1 MKEISL
7 PTERRKATN
16 YNPRLLVIYGR
27 PKSGKSSAVA
37 SLDSNL
43 IIDLED
49 GYRALDV
56 MSVDAKSV
64 GDLFAIKYA
73 IEKRIKET
81 GKQPYRFIT
90 IDNATRLEEMS
101 LPYAASLYRKTP
113 MGSNW
118 GLLKDNNGVA
128 IRKDGKTVPDPK
140 ADVRQL
146 PNGAGYLYLREALKE
161 LVHMFQPLCGT
172 LILVCHVKDRQIKEK
187 DVETTELAVDLA
199 GKLGD
204 IICGEADGVG
214 YLYREG
220 NKTILSFVGGD
231 DTIKE
236 ARPLHL
242 RGKRF
247 VVGESDEENNLK
259 MDLSKIFISDD
270 KG

>member
-1 MKEISL
+1 MAKEIKL
-7 PTERRKATN
+7 PTERRKAQN
-16 YNPRLLVIYGR
+16 YNPRLLIIYGR

-37 SLDSNL
+37 SLDDNL
-43 IIDLED
+43 IIDLEH

-56 MSVDAKSV
+56 MSVDASTV
-64 GDLFAIKYA
+64 SDIFAIREALNNRMKT
-73 IEKRIKET
+73 E
-81 GKQPYRFIT
+81 GKLPYKFIT

-113 MGSNW
+113 MGSSW
-118 GLLKDNNGVA
+118 GFLKDKNGA
-128 IRKDGKTVPDPK
+128 IIRKDGKPLTDPK

-161 LVHMFQPLCGT
+161 MVHMFQPYCET

-187 DVETTELAVDLA
+187 DVETTELSVDLA
-199 GKLGD
+199 GKLAD

-220 NKTILSFVGGD
+220 NKTILSFIGGD

-247 VVGESDEENNLK
+247 VVGESDDENNLK
-259 MDLSKIFISDD
+259 MNLGQIFL
-270 KG
+270 

>member
-1 MKEISL
+1 MAKEIVL
-7 PTERRKATN
+7 PTERQKAQN

-27 PKSGKSSAVA
+27 PKSGKSSVMA
-37 SLDSNL
+37 SLDNNL

-49 GYRALDV
+49 GYRALSV
-56 MSVDAKSV
+56 MRVKAESAQE
-64 GDLFAIKYA
+64 LFYIKA
-73 IEKRIKET
+73 ALEKKIKED
-81 GKQPYRFIT
+81 GKFPYRFIT

-101 LPYAASLYRKTP
+101 LPYAAALYRKTP
-113 MGSNW
+113 MGANW
-118 GLLKDNNGVA
+118 GYMKDKNGVI
-128 IRKDGKTVPDPK
+128 IRKEGKPVPDSK

-161 LVHMFQPLCGT
+161 MVHMFQPLCES

-187 DVETTELAVDLA
+187 DVETTELSVDLA
-199 GKLGD
+199 GKLAD

-220 NKTILSFVGGD
+220 NKTILSFIGGD

-247 VVGESDEENNLK
+247 VVAESDEENHLK
-259 MDLSKIFISDD
+259 FDMSQIFLPNPA
-270 KG
+270 

>member
-1 MKEISL
+1 MPKEIKL
-7 PTERRKATN
+7 PTERRKASN

-37 SLDSNL
+37 SLDGNL

-64 GDLFAIKYA
+64 QDLFAIKAA
-73 IEKRIKET
+73 IERKIKET
-81 GKQPYRFIT
+81 GKKPYRFIT

-101 LPYAASLYRKTP
+101 LPYAASIYRNTP
-113 MGSNW
+113 MASSW
-118 GLLKDNNGVA
+118 GLLRDKDGVV
-128 IRKDGKTVPDPK
+128 IRKDGKTFPDPK

-146 PNGAGYLYLREALKE
+146 PSGAGYLYLRVALKE
-161 LVHMFQPLCGT
+161 LVHMFQPLCDT
-172 LILVCHVKDRQIKEK
+172 LILVCHVKDKQIRER
-187 DVETTELAVDLA
+187 DTETTELSVDLA
-199 GKLGD
+199 GKLAD

-220 NKTILSFVGGD
+220 NKTILSFIGGD

-247 VVGESDEENNLK
+247 VVGESDENNVLK
-259 MDLSKIFISDD
+259 MDLSKIFIND
-270 KG
+270 